1 MNIEDEMSIRRM
13 TKKDIPFFNCLR
25 NECSSFL
32 HDQSKYSLDE
42 SLKWFE
48 REHPKFFIL
57 EFSGDKIGYFRTSI
71 EDARFFIGLDIH
83 KNWRGRGLATTAYKI
98 FLDKI
103 KKIFNIKEAYLKV
116 LTKNQVALN
125 LYRKLGFVEIRRE
138 MIDNKESIEMRIEL

>member
-1 MNIEDEMSIRRM
+1 MNIEDKMSIRRM

-25 NECSSFL
+25 NDCSSFL

-71 EDARFFIGLDIH
+71 EDARFFIGLDI
-83 KNWRGRGLATTAYKI
+83 
-98 FLDKI
+98 
-103 KKIFNIKEAYLKV
+103 
-116 LTKNQVALN
+116 QVALN

-138 MIDNKESIEMRIEL
+138 MIGNKESIEMRIEL

>member
-1 MNIEDEMSIRRM
+1 VSIEDKMSIRRM
-13 TKKDIPFFNCLR
+13 RKKDIPFFNCLR

-48 REHPKFFIL
+48 EERPKFFIL
-57 EFSGDKIGYFRTSI
+57 EFAGDKIGYFRTSI
-71 EDARFFIGLDIH
+71 EDVNFFIGLDIH
-83 KNWRGRGLATTAYKI
+83 KNWRGKGLATTAYKI

-103 KKIFNIKEAYLKV
+103 KKNLNIKEVYLKV

-125 LYRKLGFVEIRRE
+125 LYRKLGFVETRRE